1 MTNDFLPAVSY
12 LRPMRPLSY
21 FQHLIEEEIKKLPF
35 QKEPADLYDPVRYML
50 KLGGKRIRPALV
62 LMSCEMFGG
71 KYEDALSA
79 ALGIEVFHNFTLLHD
94 DIMDKAPLRRSKQT
108 VHTKWNSDI
117 AILSGDAMFVK
128 SCQLMMQ
135 VNEKVAR
142 EVMNHFLESALLV
155 CEGQQWDM
163 TYQSQTDI
171 SIGQYLQMIEL
182 KTAALLACSLKTGA
196 LIAKTSG
203 ENCKLIYEFG
213 ICLGI
218 AFQLHD
224 DILDVY
230 GDEEKFGKQSGGD
243 IIANKKTFL
252 LLKALELAS
261 ASQEE
266 ELKNWISLSEFVP
279 KEKVAAVKEIF
290 GALSVKTLAEVEMER
305 FYQKA
310 ITAFD
315 SIKAGH
321 DQKSEL
327 LHFAEALMMR
337 QH

>member
-1 MTNDFLPAVSY
+1 MTAAFPAVSY
-12 LRPMRPLSY
+12 LRPMHPLPF
-21 FQHLIEEEIKKLPF
+21 FQQLIEEEIQKLSF

-62 LMSCEMFGG
+62 MMSCEMFDGE
-71 KYEDALSA
+71 YNDALTA

-135 VNEKVAR
+135 VNEKVST

-163 TYQSQTDI
+163 TYQSANDV
-171 SIGQYLQMIEL
+171 SIDQYLQMIEL

-196 LIAKTSG
+196 LIANTSG
-203 ENCKLIYEFG
+203 ENCKLIHEFG
-213 ICLGI
+213 INLGI

-261 ASQEE
+261 PTQEM
-266 ELKNWISLSEFVP
+266 ELKKWISLNEFDA
-279 KEKVAAVKEIF
+279 KGKIAAVKNIF
-290 GALSVKTLAEVEMER
+290 ESLSVKVSAELEMER
-305 FYQKA
+305 YYQKA
-310 ITAFD
+310 ISAFH
-315 SIKAGH
+315 SIKAGE
-321 DQKSEL
+321 DKKAGL
-327 LHFAEALMMR
+327 LLFAEALMMR